1 MSNIRTFNLSLSK
14 MVRMRVNWIK
24 QSTSP
29 VCAQDFAKS
38 NRLMTLHSTTRYWLC
53 VVTCW
58 LITSNLCCLRCV
70 HSHSVAR
77 DDGSI
82 RNGHA
87 TLWVRNE
94 EKAGHFSW
102 RCFRIVLLIK
112 HTTHLENDVHCMC
125 VCIWFSP
132 VTVLSY
138 LPPSYIRHR
147 SLSLAVFLTPS
158 HIHTNDYSLFI
169 QWKLKPVFLKS
180 LSG

>member
-1 MSNIRTFNLSLSK
+1 
-14 MVRMRVNWIK
+14 MRVNWIK

-158 HIHTNDYSLFI
+158 HIHTNNYSLFI